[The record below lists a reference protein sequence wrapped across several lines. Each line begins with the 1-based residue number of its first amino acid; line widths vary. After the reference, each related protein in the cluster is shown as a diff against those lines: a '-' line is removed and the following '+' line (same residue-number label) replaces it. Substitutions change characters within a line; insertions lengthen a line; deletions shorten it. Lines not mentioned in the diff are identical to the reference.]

1 VRVIDSIPHPQLRIS
16 IFEMNAKYLVKL
28 EAGPY
33 EQTYKLDSADC
44 GGLEALKL
52 LVNDTLL
59 VEVAA
64 CFRKMHEI
72 NPWKNS

>member
-1 VRVIDSIPHPQLRIS
+1 MRVIDTIPHPQLRIS
-16 IFEMNAKYLVKL
+16 IFEMNAKYLVKF

-33 EQTYKLDSADC
+33 EQTYKVERSEC
-44 GGLEALKL
+44 SGLEELKTH
-52 LVNDTLL
+52 VNDTLL

-72 NPWKNS
+72 NPWKNA

>member
-1 VRVIDSIPHPQLRIS
+1 VRIIDTIPHPQLRIS
-16 IFEMNAKYLVKL
+16 IFEMNAKFLVKF

-33 EQTYKLDSADC
+33 EQTYKIERSEC
-44 GGLEALKL
+44 PGLIELKAH
-52 LVNDTLL
+52 VNDELL

-72 NPWKNS
+72 NPWKNI

>member
-1 VRVIDSIPHPQLRIS
+1 VRVIDTIPHPQLRIS
-16 IFEMNAKYLVKL
+16 IFEMNAKYLVKF

-33 EQTYKLDSADC
+33 EQTYKIERSECA
-44 GGLEALKL
+44 GLEDLKSH
-52 LVNDTLL
+52 VNDALL

-72 NPWKNS
+72 NPWKNA

>member
-1 VRVIDSIPHPQLRIS
+1 
-16 IFEMNAKYLVKL
+16 MNAKYLVKF

-33 EQTYKLDSADC
+33 EQTYKIERSECA
-44 GGLEALKL
+44 GLEDLKSH
-52 LVNDTLL
+52 VNDALL

-72 NPWKNS
+72 NPWKNA

>member
-1 VRVIDSIPHPQLRIS
+1 
-16 IFEMNAKYLVKL
+16 MNSKYLVKF

-33 EQTYKLDSADC
+33 EQTYKIERAEC
-44 GGLEALKL
+44 GGLQELKAH
-52 LVNDTLL
+52 VTDELL

>member
-1 VRVIDSIPHPQLRIS
+1 MRVIDTIPHPQLRIS
-16 IFEMNAKYLVKL
+16 IFEMNAKYLVKF

-33 EQTYKLDSADC
+33 EQTYKIERSECA
-44 GGLEALKL
+44 GLEDLKSH
-52 LVNDTLL
+52 VNDALL

-72 NPWKNS
+72 NPWKNA

>member
-1 VRVIDSIPHPQLRIS
+1 MRVIDTIPHPQLRMS
-16 IFEMNAKYLVKL
+16 IFEMNAKYLVKF

-33 EQTYKLDSADC
+33 EQTYKIDSADC
-44 GGLEALKL
+44 GGLEALKSL
-52 LVNDTLL
+52 INDSLL

-72 NPWKNS
+72 NPWKNT